1 MNVNISQNEK
11 EQLFEIEIS
20 VEWMKATN
28 PNSKQWNNGDAYRLL
43 LEHVGSNKI
52 KGLEILSPI
61 QTSIVENITSSR
73 LKGKWVFPYRK
84 TAAKK
89 PDKKPDKKPEKK
101 PDKKPEKKPDK
112 KPEKKPA
119 KKSSK
124 K

>member
-1 MNVNISQNEK
+1 MSVNISQNEK

-20 VEWMKATN
+20 VEWTKATN
-28 PNSKQWNNGDAYRLL
+28 PNAKQWNTGDAYRLL
-43 LEHVGSNKI
+43 LEYVGNNKI

-61 QTSIVENITSSR
+61 QTSIVENISSSR

-84 TAAKK
+84 TTTKSAKK
-89 PDKKPDKKPEKK
+89 PAKKPEIKPAKK
-101 PDKKPEKKPDK
+101 SDKKL
-112 KPEKKPA
+112 A